1 MCADTVVE
9 RKSWNSLELRGD
21 TIIILTDC
29 SSFSA
34 ENMQW
39 GDYGKQEAVA
49 ELLHTSQ
56 VRHGADLDE
65 SVNDWQSEAWPVL
78 DVSDYPVYE
87 IRCLIGCRFSS

>member
-1 MCADTVVE
+1 MDIINTFLSAQMCADTVVWK

-34 ENMQW
+34 ENMQE
-39 GDYGKQEAVA
+39 GDYGKQEAGA

-65 SVNDWQSEAWPVL
+65 SVND
-78 DVSDYPVYE
+78 
-87 IRCLIGCRFSS
+87 